1 MFITK
6 QYFLLYETT
15 QIYYTCKFKTK
26 INRTKFKDLN
36 GIQSK
41 NKFRLEQKI
50 IYTERLTPR
59 KMRNSLK
66 VNVYYA
72 NYADVTN
79 ARFHKH
85 ITEPELP
92 HILIIINEFAANYS
106 EFRLRR
112 F

>member
-1 MFITK
+1 M
-6 QYFLLYETT
+6 
-15 QIYYTCKFKTK
+15 K
-26 INRTKFKDLN
+26 INRGKSRIWTESN
-36 GIQSK
+36 
-41 NKFRLEQKI
+41 QKI
-50 IYTERLTPR
+50 NFGSNRKLYTERLTPR

-85 ITEPELP
+85 ITELA
-92 HILIIINEFAANYS
+92 HTLIIINEFAANYS